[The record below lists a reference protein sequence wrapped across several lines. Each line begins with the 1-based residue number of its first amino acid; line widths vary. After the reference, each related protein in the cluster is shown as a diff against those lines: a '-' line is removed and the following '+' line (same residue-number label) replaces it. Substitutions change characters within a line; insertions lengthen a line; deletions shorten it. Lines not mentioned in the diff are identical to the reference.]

1 MVIFSSKE
9 HVTFKDKSQENAGDP
24 KKHLV
29 WVKFLYYALE
39 KKSWC
44 NIDLVPLL

>member
-9 HVTFKDKSQENAGDP
+9 HVTFKDKSQENTGDL

-29 WVKFLYYALE
+29 LGKVLVLFTG
-39 KKSWC
+39 KK
-44 NIDLVPLL
+44 LM